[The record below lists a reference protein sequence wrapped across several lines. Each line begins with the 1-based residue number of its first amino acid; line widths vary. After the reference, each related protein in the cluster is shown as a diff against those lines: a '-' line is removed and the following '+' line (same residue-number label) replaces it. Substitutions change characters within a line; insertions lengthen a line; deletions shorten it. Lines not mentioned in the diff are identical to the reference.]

1 MITGV
6 SIPKNTGKN
15 PNEDSYV
22 KTDDFFAVSDGAGG
36 CGVFSDK
43 WSDYLVNHLPE
54 KTPLTDAEEFD
65 KWLDDICDT
74 FYVQCEEIAKGLD
87 PMFLN
92 KFYKEGTFATLAA
105 VWKIS
110 SNECKCITYGDSVV
124 FHYDYKT
131 KELEHSFT
139 KLSDFS
145 NPPYLINVL
154 EPITKSAFK
163 TRTFTLTDS
172 SVIFAATDA
181 LSHYILM
188 MYMASKLNVYENEL
202 KEIISKQNPNS
213 RFVSLAIDQVV
224 NFDEVLNKLI
234 CSVQNEKD
242 FESSIREL
250 NLNGLIDI
258 DDYTLVVLK

>member
-1 MITGV
+1 MVTGV
-6 SIPKNTGKN
+6 SLAKITENN
-15 PNEDSYV
+15 PNEDSFV
-22 KTDDFFAVSDGAGG
+22 KKDFFFAVSDGAGG

-54 KTPLTDAEEFD
+54 NTPLMDADELD
-65 KWLDDICDT
+65 KWLDGICDT
-74 FYVQCEEIAKGLD
+74 FYTKCEDIAKGLD

-92 KFYKEGTFATLAA
+92 KFYKEGAFATLAA

-110 SNECKCITYGDSVV
+110 PSECKCITYGDSVV

-131 KELEHSFT
+131 KELEYSFT

-163 TRTFTLTDS
+163 TCTFTLTDS

-188 MYMASKLNVYENEL
+188 MYMVSKLNIYENEL
-202 KEIISKQNPNS
+202 KEIISKQNSNS
-213 RFVSLAIDQVV
+213 RFVSQAIDQVV

-234 CSVQNEKD
+234 FSAQNKKD
-242 FESSIREL
+242 FESLILEL
-250 NLNGLIDI
+250 YQKGLIDT